1 MSLTQ
6 ATRDNAPFD
15 IQASPDKYAAIGDLL
30 NAAADTITDVHGKPD
45 VSELLVQTYGDQGIT
60 GFLKLTGAVTSAGAS
75 DQLEFYEVG
84 RRHKKYTY
92 TSGGTTV
99 SGNQMRIED
108 QHFFAGSGQTAADE
122 VPHDDT
128 ADTSDFVAGD
138 ILMDLG
144 TGARLLYVDF
154 GSTNADTH
162 TLIRLDGGTMSDD
175 GTTVSSSAGGTLAHI
190 GNMYSQGSNQPANF
204 TQPEVN
210 RRINTYAIVKDRY
223 QVNGSQATNVGYI
236 NIGNGDYRWFM
247 YGEQE
252 ARKRFEDRREMIML
266 FGELNDG
273 GTTSL
278 TTTPVGGANGNFAGT
293 EGYITALQEG
303 GIRWAD
309 SAGIDS
315 LSDIDTI
322 IAELDANGAPSEY
335 AMYLDRDQSLKIDD
349 MLAAGVATQVTA
361 GLPGQFG
368 AFNNSAYLAVQLG
381 FKSFTRGGYT
391 FHKHDFKLLN
401 DPTLMGAASAN
412 FFKGVMCP
420 LTTVA
425 DARTGISAPA
435 LEMKY
440 KASNGYSRE
449 MEHWV
454 TGGGI
459 MGHTNGDN
467 GQDVM
472 TFHYRSEVALLTR
485 ARNQHVLITKS

>member
-1 MSLTQ
+1 MSLTS
-6 ATRDNAPFD
+6 ATRDGAPFD
-15 IQASPDKYAAIGDLL
+15 IQTNPDKYAAVGELL
-30 NAAADTITDVHGKPD
+30 NAAAAGVNELGKPD

-75 DQLEFYEVG
+75 DQLEFYEAG

-92 TSGGTTV
+92 AGSGTAIASNRVT
-99 SGNQMRIED
+99 IED
-108 QHFFAGSGQTAADE
+108 TTFFAGSGTDVADE

-128 ADTSDFVAGD
+128 AAPSDFVAGD

-144 TGARLLYVDF
+144 TGVRLIYVDF
-154 GSTNADTH
+154 GLTNGDKH
-162 TLIRLDGGTMSDD
+162 TLIRLDGENCSGTAEVDTS
-175 GTTVSSSAGGTLAHI
+175 GGGTLAHI
-190 GNMYSQGSNQPANF
+190 GNMYSQGSNQPGNF
-204 TQPEVN
+204 TQPEVK
-210 RRINTYAIVKDRY
+210 RRINTYAIVKDRF
-223 QVNGSQATNVGYI
+223 QVNGSQATNVGYV

-266 FGELNDG
+266 FGEINDG
-273 GTTSL
+273 ANTLAASTT
-278 TTTPVGGANGNFAGT
+278 GANGNFAGT
-293 EGYITALQEG
+293 EGYVTALQEG

-368 AFNNSAYLAVQLG
+368 AFDNNADMAVQLG

-425 DARTGISAPA
+425 DARTGVASPA

-449 MEHWV
+449 LEHWV

-472 TFHYRSEVALLTR
+472 TFHYRSETALLTR

>member
-1 MSLTQ
+1 MSLTS
-6 ATRDNAPFD
+6 ATRDGAPFD
-15 IQASPDKYAAIGDLL
+15 IQLSPDKYEAVGELL
-30 NAAADTITDVHGKPD
+30 NAAAAGVNELGKPD

-75 DQLEFYEVG
+75 DQLEFYEEG
-84 RRHKKYTY
+84 RRHKTYDY
-92 TSGGTTV
+92 TSGAATDANGIKVPKANLTQGNGQGGAVPNDETNNV
-99 SGNQMRIED
+99 SD
-108 QHFFAGSGQTAADE
+108 L
-122 VPHDDT
+122 VP
-128 ADTSDFVAGD
+128 GD
-138 ILMDLG
+138 ILMDLASG
-144 TGARLLYVDF
+144 CRMIYVDF
-154 GSTNADTH
+154 DITVGSNHRFIRMDGANSDGSTDMDATN
-162 TLIRLDGGTMSDD
+162 
-175 GTTVSSSAGGTLAHI
+175 GGTLAHI
-190 GNMYSQGSNQPANF
+190 GNVYAQGTNQPTVF
-204 TQPEVN
+204 TQPEVK
-210 RRINTYAIVKDRY
+210 RRINTYAITKDRF
-223 QVNGSQATNVGYI
+223 QVNGSQATNVGYV

-266 FGELNDG
+266 FGELNDHANAN
-273 GTTSL
+273 TLAASTS
-278 TTTPVGGANGNFAGT
+278 GANGKFAGT
-293 EGYITALQEG
+293 EGYVTALQEG

-368 AFNNSAYLAVQLG
+368 AFDNNADMAVQLG

-401 DPTLMGAASAN
+401 DPTLLGAASAN

-425 DARTGISAPA
+425 DARTGVASPA

-449 MEHWV
+449 LEHWV

-472 TFHYRSEVALLTR
+472 TFHYRSETALLTR

>member
-15 IQASPDKYAAIGDLL
+15 IQVSPDKYAAIGDLL
-30 NAAADTITDVHGKPD
+30 NAAAATGSTANFHGKPD

-92 TSGGTTV
+92 TSSGTTRN
-99 SGNQMRIED
+99 GNVIEIED
-108 QHFFAGSGQTAADE
+108 EHFFAGSGQTAADE
-122 VPHDDT
+122 VPHSE
-128 ADTSDFVAGD
+128 ADNTSDFLAGD

-144 TGARLLYVDF
+144 TGARMIYKDF
-154 GSTNADTH
+154 DVSATDKH
-162 TLIRLDGGTMSDD
+162 TLIRLDGENATDTNSLDI
-175 GTTVSSSAGGTLAHI
+175 SAGGTLAHI
-190 GNMYSQGSNQPANF
+190 GNMYAQGSNQPSNF
-204 TQPEVN
+204 TDPDVK
-210 RRINTYAIVKDRY
+210 RRINTYAIVKDRF

-273 GTTSL
+273 SNTLAASSNGT
-278 TTTPVGGANGNFAGT
+278 NGNFAGT

-303 GIRWAD
+303 GIQFAD

-315 LSDIDTI
+315 LSDIDTL

-368 AFNNSAYLAVQLG
+368 AFDNNADLAVQLG